1 VKYRFYVDEV
11 GNSDLGASHDPNHRY
26 LSLTG
31 VIMEL
36 GYVDATVFPALEA
49 LKRKYFGSHPD
60 EPIILHRKELV
71 NKKQSFSVLNDP
83 AVEGAFN
90 AELIALLQNLE
101 YVVITAVIDKL
112 EHKQRYQVWQNDPYH
127 YCLTVLV
134 ERYALWLRAKGA
146 VGDVMAESRGKKEDQ
161 RLAEVFAEI
170 HANGS
175 EFVGTDV
182 FAAHLTS
189 KQLKIKSKSNNIAGL
204 QLADLL
210 AHPSYRAT
218 LARQQGTPL
227 LANFGGEIAAIL
239 EHSKY
244 NRGPEGRIE
253 GWGRELLP

>member
-1 VKYRFYVDEV
+1 
-11 GNSDLGASHDPNHRY
+11 
-26 LSLTG
+26 
-31 VIMEL
+31 
-36 GYVDATVFPALEA
+36 
-49 LKRKYFGSHPD
+49 
-60 EPIILHRKELV
+60 
-71 NKKQSFSVLNDP
+71 
-83 AVEGAFN
+83 
-90 AELIALLQNLE
+90 
-101 YVVITAVIDKL
+101 
-112 EHKQRYQVWQNDPYH
+112 
-127 YCLTVLV
+127 
-134 ERYALWLRAKGA
+134 
-146 VGDVMAESRGKKEDQ
+146 MAESRGKKEDQ